1 MIDNSWGSEIIS
13 LGKRI
18 MDEIISEKKSILPK
32 EELVFRALSLPFDK
46 VKVLIIGQDPYPNAK
61 DACGLAFSSPSGIP
75 GSLKTIF
82 ETIGIAPKTG
92 DLTSWAEQG
101 VLLLNRA
108 LTLTV
113 TDNDKEQSKY
123 LTINL
128 KRWKPL
134 INMVIDKLLNE
145 KKALVI
151 MLWGNPSNKVIP
163 YENDEELK
171 KRGICILRSS
181 HPSNLGK
188 NKSLNNGKIKAFVN
202 TNHFNECNDFLREHA
217 CKEINWNIV

>member
-1 MIDNSWGSEIIS
+1 MIDKTWGSDIINLAES
-13 LGKRI
+13 I
-18 MDEIISEKKSILPK
+18 MNEVLSEKREILPK
-32 EELVFRALSLPFDK
+32 EELVFRALSLPFDQ

-61 DACGLAFSSPSGIP
+61 DACGLAFSSPSGVP

-82 ETIGIAPKTG
+82 DTIGINSKTG
-92 DLTSWAEQG
+92 DLSSWAQQG

-113 TDNDKEQSKY
+113 TDNEKEQSKC
-123 LTINL
+123 LNMNL

-134 INMVIDKLLNE
+134 INKVINKLLTE
-145 KKALVI
+145 KDALVV

-163 YENDEELK
+163 IDNDEELK
-171 KRGICILRSS
+171 KRGVLILRSS

-188 NKSLNNGKIKAFVN
+188 NKSLNGGKIKAFVD
-202 TNHFNECNDFLREHA
+202 TNHFLDCNKFLKEHFVD
-217 CKEINWNIV
+217 EINWEIE